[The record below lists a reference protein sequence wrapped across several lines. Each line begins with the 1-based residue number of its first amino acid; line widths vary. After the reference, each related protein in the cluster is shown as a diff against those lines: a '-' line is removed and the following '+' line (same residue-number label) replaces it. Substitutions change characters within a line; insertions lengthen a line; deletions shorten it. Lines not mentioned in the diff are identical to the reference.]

1 LRHEVYVRR
10 LVEFLSTHDRF
21 SVDSLILYI
30 YGSPITSF
38 KSRRRLGISQ
48 KTAFILKRLER
59 KGFIRPE
66 GVLWAVLKIPSPED
80 LTPKGECYPAM
91 QSRT

>member
-48 KTAFILKRLER
+48 KTACFLKRLER
-59 KGFIRPE
+59 KGFIRKS
-66 GVLWAVLKIPSPED
+66 GVFFEVLRVPDLED
-80 LTPKGECYPAM
+80 LDRARKRYPAM
-91 QSRT
+91 KSRT